1 MLETLVLVVSA
12 AGLFA
17 LARGNR
23 SYQTSEISPSLL
35 TMFTDRRG
43 EDLPCPWCYAPT
55 DETDTRCLGCG
66 RKFG

>member
-1 MLETLVLVVSA
+1 MLETLVVLASA
-12 AGLFA
+12 VGLFA

-23 SYQTSEISPSLL
+23 LYQTSDVNPSLL
-35 TMFTDRRG
+35 SIFTERRG

-55 DETDTRCLGCG
+55 DETDTRCRGCG